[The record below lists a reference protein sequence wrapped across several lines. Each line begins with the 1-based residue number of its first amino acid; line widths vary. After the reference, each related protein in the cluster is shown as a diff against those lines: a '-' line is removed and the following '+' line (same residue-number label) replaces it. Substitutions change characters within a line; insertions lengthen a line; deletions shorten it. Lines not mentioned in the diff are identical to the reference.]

1 MRNMEMEHINDN
13 TIRVIIK
20 NEDLEA
26 RGITLLDL
34 MGNKKDIE
42 RFFYS
47 ILEEVDEKAEF
58 QDSDSVTFQ
67 VLPNRNGLELLI
79 SKNLGLPEGFPFLDL
94 DDEADEEDIQE
105 LQSLLKEKIE
115 HEQAFKEASDEDLMD
130 TTNQVFYVPNFEDL
144 LALSDNVKI
153 ENGLSNL
160 YVYEDKYYL
169 ELVYVD
175 ELTDYEL
182 NKNRALVL
190 EYAQPSQ
197 YLGPYLQEHG
207 KLLMKRTALE
217 LLSYYFNI

>member
-1 MRNMEMEHINDN
+1 MTIPY

-105 LQSLLKEKIE
+105 LQSLLKEKR
-115 HEQAFKEASDEDLMD
+115 L
-130 TTNQVFYVPNFEDL
+130 YNF
-144 LALSDNVKI
+144 
-153 ENGLSNL
+153 
-160 YVYEDKYYL
+160 
-169 ELVYVD
+169 
-175 ELTDYEL
+175 
-182 NKNRALVL
+182 
-190 EYAQPSQ
+190 
-197 YLGPYLQEHG
+197 
-207 KLLMKRTALE
+207 
-217 LLSYYFNI
+217 